1 MYILFYSTQCDKC
14 VNFIN
19 ILKNNG
25 LVTLFTFHAVN
36 SMNAQDIL
44 AMGIKSV
51 PCVVVKSDNNIQIFE
66 GAGAFKWLEN
76 ILEFRRQNM
85 VNMANEQRRR
95 LTAIAVKSQN
105 MGPKGHSDVENS
117 GLSDAF
123 AYVDDK
129 LDIALPK
136 AFQMYGADD
145 MNRIITPHSSNDKYK
160 FNEKET
166 NEMIAKYE
174 LMKSKQNDIIEKE
187 IEQQLISAVYNK
199 K

>member
-1 MYILFYSTQCDKC
+1 
-14 VNFIN
+14 
-19 ILKNNG
+19 
-25 LVTLFTFHAVN
+25 
-36 SMNAQDIL
+36 
-44 AMGIKSV
+44 
-51 PCVVVKSDNNIQIFE
+51 VVVKSDSNIQIFE
-66 GAGAFKWLEN
+66 STGAFKWLEN
-76 ILEFRRQNM
+76 LLEFRRQNM

-95 LTAIAVKSQN
+95 ITSNAVKSQN
-105 MGPKGHSDVENS
+105 MDPKGHSDVENT

-160 FNEKET
+160 FNEMET
-166 NEMIAKYE
+166 NDMIAKYE
-174 LMKSKQNDIIEKE
+174 LMKNKQNDIIEKE
-187 IEQQLISAVYNK
+187 IEQQLIMAVYNK